1 MGRKSPVV
9 VSVQSPIS
17 ANGDA
22 AAGRTPVTHAERLV
36 IRMLARRAARKVL
49 ARAPVNKLREPKR
62 K

>member
-9 VSVQSPIS
+9 VSVQLPIS
-17 ANGDA
+17 ASGD
-22 AAGRTPVTHAERLV
+22 AAGRTPVTHAERIV

-49 ARAPVNKLREPKR
+49 AKAPVNKLREPKR

>member
-9 VSVQSPIS
+9 VSVEPPIS
-17 ANGDA
+17 SNGDVA
-22 AAGRTPVTHAERLV
+22 AARIPVTNAERIV

-49 ARAPVNKLREPKR
+49 ARTPVNKLREPTR

>member
-1 MGRKSPVV
+1 MSRKSPVV
-9 VSVQSPIS
+9 VSVQPQIN
-17 ANGDA
+17 ANGDVPTA
-22 AAGRTPVTHAERLV
+22 RAPVTHAERIV